1 MKKFLILGCGLMFSC
16 LSAMT
21 LPDNVSV
28 VSYEKMTIQEPIE
41 LFADTV
47 LFVDNDVVSDFSFEL
62 KNPVQLQTF
71 NYVANVNVRESK
83 GFYKPIDYESF
94 IKINPDVN
102 YDIYKA
108 RDRFKKELFVDS
120 RFRIENIPREL
131 VVLVL

>member
-1 MKKFLILGCGLMFSC
+1 MKKFLIIGCGLMFSC

-28 VSYEKMTIQEPIE
+28 VRYEKMTYQEPIS
-41 LFADTV
+41 LFADVV
-47 LFVDNDVVSDFSFEL
+47 LLVDNDVVSDFIVEP

-71 NYVANVNVRESK
+71 NYVADVNVRESK

-94 IKINPDVN
+94 IKINPVAN

-108 RDRFKKELFVDS
+108 REKFKNELFVDNQL
-120 RFRIENIPREL
+120 RVENIPRKL
-131 VVLVL
+131 VF

>member
-1 MKKFLILGCGLMFSC
+1 MKKFLIIAFGLMASC
-16 LSAMT
+16 VSAMT
-21 LPDNVSV
+21 LPDNVPV
-28 VSYEKMTIQEPIE
+28 VSYEKMTIEPIS

-47 LFVDNDVVSDFSFEL
+47 LLVDNDVVCDFSFEL

-71 NYVANVNVRESK
+71 NYVATLNVSDSK

-108 RDRFKKELFVDS
+108 RDRFKNELYVDDQ
-120 RFRIENIPREL
+120 FRIQNIPRKL
-131 VVLVL
+131 VF

>member
-1 MKKFLILGCGLMFSC
+1 MKNFLIIAFGLMASC
-16 LSAMT
+16 VSAMT

-28 VSYEKMTIQEPIE
+28 VSYEKMTIQEPIS

-47 LFVDNDVVSDFSFEL
+47 LLVDNDVVCDFLFEL

-71 NYVANVNVRESK
+71 NYVAVNVRKSK

-94 IKINPDVN
+94 IKINPFAN

-108 RDRFKKELFVDS
+108 RDRFKNELFVDNQ
-120 RFRIENIPREL
+120 FRIQNRPRKL
-131 VVLVL
+131 VF

>member
-1 MKKFLILGCGLMFSC
+1 MKKFLIIGCGLMFSC

-21 LPDNVSV
+21 LPDNVPV
-28 VSYEKMTIQEPIE
+28 VSYEKMTIEPVS

>member
-1 MKKFLILGCGLMFSC
+1 MKKFLIIAFGLMASC
-16 LSAMT
+16 VSAMT
-21 LPDNVSV
+21 LPGNVPV
-28 VSYEKMTIQEPIE
+28 VPYEKIAFNAPES

-47 LFVDNDVVSDFSFEL
+47 LLVDNDVVSNFIVEP

-94 IKINPDVN
+94 IKINPLSH
-102 YDIYKA
+102 YDIYNS
-108 RDRFKKELFVDS
+108 RDLFKNELYVDNQ
-120 RFRIENIPREL
+120 FRIQNIPREL